1 MNPMEKYFKELQE
14 LGERVLE
21 ETMCDSCFD
30 YLPDE
35 EMRYDPNIHDGKPI
49 CGACY
54 AALTAGQEN

>member
-1 MNPMEKYFKELQE
+1 MNPMEKYFEELRE

-30 YLPDE
+30 FLPDE
-35 EMRYDPNIHDGKPI
+35 EMVYDPNIHDGRPI

-54 AALTAGQEN
+54 SRLAEDSE